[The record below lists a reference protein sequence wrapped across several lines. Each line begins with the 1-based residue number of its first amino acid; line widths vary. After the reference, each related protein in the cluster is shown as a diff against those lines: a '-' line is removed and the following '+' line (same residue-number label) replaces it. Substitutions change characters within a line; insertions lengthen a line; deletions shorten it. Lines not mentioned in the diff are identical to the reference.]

1 MAKEAVA
8 MVTVASTTRASAKQM
23 STRQH
28 ACLCSQ
34 THLHRT
40 LAHVPRDANRRSHR
54 QRRWPTDRERCHL
67 LDGLARLK
75 VHLRDNIAQSE
86 ASRLRQAEAASVVQG
101 HARGVAD
108 TAWQEGMLRWISS
121 SPIGLHGL
129 GDVGKSRRAPT
140 STRPLSPFSSYS
152 SGHLKTATCQHV
164 GAQSARMSGS
174 ESS

>member
-1 MAKEAVA
+1 MAKEAVAMEAVA

-23 STRQH
+23 SR
-28 ACLCSQ
+28 A
-34 THLHRT
+34 
-40 LAHVPRDANRRSHR
+40 
-54 QRRWPTDRERCHL
+54 
-67 LDGLARLK
+67 G
-75 VHLRDNIAQSE
+75 
-86 ASRLRQAEAASVVQG
+86 G

-152 SGHLKTATCQHV
+152 SGHLKTAT
-164 GAQSARMSGS
+164 
-174 ESS
+174 